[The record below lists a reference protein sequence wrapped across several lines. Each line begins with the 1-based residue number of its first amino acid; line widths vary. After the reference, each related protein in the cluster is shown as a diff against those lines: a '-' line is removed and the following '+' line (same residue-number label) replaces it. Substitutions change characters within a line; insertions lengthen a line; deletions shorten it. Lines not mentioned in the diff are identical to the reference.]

1 MLENFYRSMWQF
13 TARAPDDS
21 LRHLTNAAQRI
32 IQFRWH
38 HFEFGSRPHLV
49 MSEGLGYWSSYL
61 ARLYITRDRY
71 TQACH
76 DFDEI
81 TATVNERTKQGGG
94 SINSVYVAAQYGHE
108 DRIRL
113 EIETFYVA
121 AKLLLER
128 IAITFHFFFYGRPI
142 PERGS
147 AHTFLLRHFERL
159 SLDITHRPNA
169 VPRLLELM
177 THLDVRVVKFR
188 NIHIEHP
195 SQPTVGVRQ
204 WTTRRTAADGTEYI
218 SMSYVTDDSTVNS
231 IQSVVAGHTENPTGI
246 IALVEEYIGEML
258 MYFDT
263 YRHASIFAPQAGAAG
278 SDC

>member
-1 MLENFYRSMWQF
+1 MLEDFYRSMWQF

-21 LRHLTNAAQRI
+21 LRALSNAAQRI

-38 HFEFGSRPHLV
+38 HFEFRSRQHLV

-81 TATVNERTKQGGG
+81 TATVNEQTKQGGG
-94 SINSVYVAAQYGHE
+94 SINSVYVAAQYGQE

-128 IAITFHFFFYGRPI
+128 IAITFHFFYGRPG

-147 AHTFLLRHFERL
+147 AHTFLFRHFETL
-159 SLDITHRPNA
+159 SLNIAHRPNA
-169 VPRLLELM
+169 APRLFELM
-177 THLDVRVVKFR
+177 GHLYERVVRFR

-195 SQPTVGVRQ
+195 SHPTVGVRQ
-204 WTTRRTAADGTEYI
+204 WIVRRTATDGTEYI
-218 SMSYVTDDSTVNS
+218 SMSYVTDDSTVNT
-231 IQSVVAGHTENPTGI
+231 IQSLVAGHTENPTDI
-246 IALVEEYIGEML
+246 IELLEEYIGEML

-263 YRHASIFAPQAGAAG
+263 YRHASIFAPQAGPAG
-278 SDC
+278 PDR